1 MCIRDT
7 YDGVAHP
14 ATGTVTG
21 AGGASLGPL
30 TFTYSG
36 SSQPPVN
43 AGTYDVVASFA
54 GDANYAAAS
63 ASTTISVTRAP
74 LTVRALDAVKR
85 FGAPLPMLTA
95 TMTGFVNGDSAASL
109 GGALALT
116 TTATQQSAV
125 GAYPIVPSGVTS
137 ENYTIAFITS
147 TLTVTRGAVDVTLV
161 TSPEPSGLDAPM
173 RFTASVS
180 ACLLYTSR

>member
-1 MCIRDT
+1 MCIRDS

-43 AGTYDVVASFA
+43 AGTYDVVASFN
-54 GDANYAAAS
+54 GDA
-63 ASTTISVTRAP
+63 
-74 LTVRALDAVKR
+74 
-85 FGAPLPMLTA
+85 
-95 TMTGFVNGDSAASL
+95 AASL

-116 TTATQQSAV
+116 TTATQQSTV

-137 ENYTIAFITS
+137 ANYTIAFITS